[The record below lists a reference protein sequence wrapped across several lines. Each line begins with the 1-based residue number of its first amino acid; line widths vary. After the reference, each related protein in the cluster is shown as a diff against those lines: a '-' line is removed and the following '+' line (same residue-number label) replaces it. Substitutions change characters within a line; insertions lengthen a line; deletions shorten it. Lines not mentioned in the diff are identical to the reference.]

1 MTREL
6 HNVRLVPRE
15 GDPTPLTDEEE
26 QRARTT
32 LFNDLGRA
40 VSDRGWVRFPAYSPE
55 ERRRLVDVA
64 GRLSA
69 YWGVEVGVAAEDP
82 CSMRLFLPG
91 YGPREAAVTP
101 AVEGRL

>member
-6 HNVRLVPRE
+6 YNVRLVPRE

-26 QRARTT
+26 QRARAT

-64 GRLSA
+64 RRLGA
-69 YWGVEVGVAAEDP
+69 YWGTEVGVEAEDH

-91 YGPREAAVTP
+91 YGPRETAVTP
-101 AVEGRL
+101 AVEGRN

>member
-6 HNVRLVPRE
+6 YNVRLVPRE

-26 QRARTT
+26 RRARAT

-69 YWGVEVGVAAEDP
+69 HWGMEVGVVAEDH

-91 YGPREAAVTP
+91 HGPRESEATP
-101 AVEGRL
+101 AVEGRT